1 MKLKNKK
8 IWCTVM
14 IVIIV
19 AIDQITKYF
28 AKACLYGKGAKPFI
42 KGVVEFVYAQNTGVA
57 FSMFDGGR
65 WFFVALTAVVLLFCI
80 LYMYKGK
87 GQNNLWLFWSLGVIV
102 SGAIGNLIDRIYLG
116 YVIDFINPTFVMEIF
131 MSNPKQ
137 IVSKEF
143 FIEKIWGYESDVEY
157 NNIEVYISFLRKKL
171 TAISA
176 PVQIKTARGIGYS
189 LE

>member
-28 AKACLYGKGAKPFI
+28 AKAYLYGKGAKPFI

-87 GQNNLWLFWSLGVIV
+87 WQNNFWLFWSLGVIV

-116 YVIDFINPTFVMEIF
+116 YVIDFINPTFVNFAVFNIADCAVTLGTISLMAYLVFDIF
-131 MSNPKQ
+131 KKENKDEPK
-137 IVSKEF
+137 
-143 FIEKIWGYESDVEY
+143 
-157 NNIEVYISFLRKKL
+157 N
-171 TAISA
+171 
-176 PVQIKTARGIGYS
+176 
-189 LE
+189 

>member
-80 LYMYKGK
+80 FLVTRSYSVGCNRQFDR
-87 GQNNLWLFWSLGVIV
+87 QNLSWLR
-102 SGAIGNLIDRIYLG
+102 N
-116 YVIDFINPTFVMEIF
+116 
-131 MSNPKQ
+131 
-137 IVSKEF
+137 
-143 FIEKIWGYESDVEY
+143 
-157 NNIEVYISFLRKKL
+157 
-171 TAISA
+171 
-176 PVQIKTARGIGYS
+176 
-189 LE
+189 

>member
-102 SGAIGNLIDRIYLG
+102 SGL
-116 YVIDFINPTFVMEIF
+116 
-131 MSNPKQ
+131 Q
-137 IVSKEF
+137 
-143 FIEKIWGYESDVEY
+143 
-157 NNIEVYISFLRKKL
+157 
-171 TAISA
+171 
-176 PVQIKTARGIGYS
+176 
-189 LE
+189 

>member
-116 YVIDFINPTFVMEIF
+116 YVIDFINPTFVNFAVFNVADCFVTVGVALLVIYYLRSELAQK
-131 MSNPKQ
+131 KQ
-137 IVSKEF
+137 KEAAA
-143 FIEKIWGYESDVEY
+143 EPAENLDEQKQDEQEQGEHH
-157 NNIEVYISFLRKKL
+157 
-171 TAISA
+171 
-176 PVQIKTARGIGYS
+176 VQ
-189 LE
+189 